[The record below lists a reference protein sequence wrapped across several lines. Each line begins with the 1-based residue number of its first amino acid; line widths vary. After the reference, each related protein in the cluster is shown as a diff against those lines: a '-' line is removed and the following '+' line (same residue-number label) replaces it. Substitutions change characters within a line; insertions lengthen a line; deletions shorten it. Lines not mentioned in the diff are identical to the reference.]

1 MIDQVRGETNVEK
14 LRKEL
19 QRREGYWQH
28 ELMTFVPWGLNTRDE
43 LNGVDIS
50 ATSTNNFDSS
60 TNVITATA
68 DSYYYNAQ
76 EQGGGGG
83 NNIDVV

>member
-1 MIDQVRGETNVEK
+1 MIDQVRGETNVDK

-28 ELMTFVPWGLNTRDE
+28 ELMSFVPWGMNIRDE

-50 ATSTNNFDSS
+50 ATSTNDFDGKNFAT
-60 TNVITATA
+60 TNTT
-68 DSYYYNAQ
+68 DSYYFDAQ
-76 EQGGGGG
+76 EQVTGS
-83 NNIDVV
+83 NVDNV